1 MDRGGL
7 DPVTWRLGIRHM
19 TAYEYERPVTSSYN
33 EARITPISNDR
44 QLVLESEVE
53 VTPPASVYRYWD
65 WWGTLVHSFDL
76 QEPHDRLVIT
86 GTSVVET
93 SAPPGTPPAPATWA
107 DLASPEVRDRY
118 SDVLAASRYVPL
130 TGGVAAAA
138 AAIDGSL
145 DPLATCA
152 AVVGWV
158 RDRIRYERGATT
170 VSTTAADALEIG
182 AGVCQDFT
190 HVALG
195 LLRSRGVPARYVS
208 GYLHPSA
215 TAEPGQTLAG
225 QSHAWIEAWVGDW
238 MPFDPTNGSAVG
250 ERHVV
255 VGRARD
261 YADLPPLNGIFH
273 GGPATSLGVTVEL
286 TRLA

>member
-1 MDRGGL
+1 
-7 DPVTWRLGIRHM
+7 M
-19 TAYEYERPVTSSYN
+19 TGYEYESPVTSSYN

-44 QLVLESEVE
+44 QLVWESEVE
-53 VTPPASVYRYWD
+53 VSPPASIYRYWD

-76 QEPHDRLVIT
+76 QDPHDELVIT

-93 SAPPGTPPAPATWA
+93 SVTPDPPAAPATWE
-107 DLASPEVRDRY
+107 DLASHAVRDHHAE
-118 SDVLAASRYVPL
+118 LLTASRYVPL
-130 TGGVAAAA
+130 AGGVADAADA
-138 AAIDGSL
+138 LDRSL
-145 DPLATCA
+145 DPLETCS
-152 AVVGWV
+152 AVVALV
-158 RDRIRYERGATT
+158 RERLRYERGTTT

-182 AGVCQDFT
+182 SGVCQDFT

-195 LLRSRGVPARYVS
+195 LLRHRGIPARYVS
-208 GYLHPSA
+208 GYLHPSSK
-215 TAEPGQTLAG
+215 AEPGQTDAG
-225 QSHAWIEAWVGDW
+225 QSHAWVEAWVGEW
-238 MPFDPTNGSAVG
+238 MPFDVTNGSPVG

-273 GGPATSLGVTVEL
+273 GGPAKSLGVHVEL

>member
-1 MDRGGL
+1 M
-7 DPVTWRLGIRHM
+7 TWRVGIRHV
-19 TAYEYERPVTSSYN
+19 TGYEYARPVTSSYN

-44 QLVLESEVE
+44 QLVMEAEVA
-53 VTPPASVYRYWD
+53 VSPKATVYRYWD

-76 QEPHDRLVIT
+76 QDPHDELVIT

-93 SAPPGTPPAPATWA
+93 SGPADPPPAPATWA
-107 DLASPEVRDRY
+107 DLASFEVRDCHAELL
-118 SDVLAASRYVPL
+118 SASRYVPL
-130 TGGVAAAA
+130 TGGVADAAR
-138 AAIDGSL
+138 DL
-145 DPLATCA
+145 DPSLSPLDTCA
-152 AVVGWV
+152 AVVAAV
-158 RDRIRYERGATT
+158 RDRLRYEKGTTT

-182 AGVCQDFT
+182 SGVCQDFT

-195 LLRSRGVPARYVS
+195 LLRARGIPARYVS
-208 GYLHPSA
+208 GYLHPSSA
-215 TAEPGQTLAG
+215 AETGQTSAG
-225 QSHAWIEAWVGDW
+225 QSHAWVEAWVGEW
-238 MPFDPTNGSAVG
+238 MPFDPTNGSPVG

-273 GGPATSLGVTVEL
+273 GGPAKSLGVSVEL

>member
-1 MDRGGL
+1 M
-7 DPVTWRLGIRHM
+7 TWRIRIRHV
-19 TAYEYERPVTSSYN
+19 TGYEYEKPVTSSYN

-44 QLVLESEVE
+44 QLVMDSEVD
-53 VTPPASVYRYWD
+53 VTPPASIYRYWD

-76 QEPHDRLVIT
+76 QEPHDELVIT

-93 SAPPGTPPAPATWA
+93 SAAPDPPKAPASWD
-107 DLASPEVRDRY
+107 DLATFAVRDQY
-118 SDVLAASRYVPL
+118 AELLCASRYVPL
-130 TGGVAAAA
+130 TGGVVEAARELDAA
-138 AAIDGSL
+138 L
-145 DPLATCA
+145 DPLETCA
-152 AVVGWV
+152 AVIALV
-158 RDRIRYERGATT
+158 RARLHYERGTTT

-182 AGVCQDFT
+182 GGVCQDFT

-195 LLRSRGVPARYVS
+195 LLRAKGIPARYVS
-208 GYLHPSA
+208 GYLHPSSG
-215 TAEPGQTLAG
+215 AEPGHTVAG
-225 QSHAWIEAWVGDW
+225 QSHAWIEAWVGEW
-238 MPFDPTNGSAVG
+238 MPFDPTNGSPVG

-273 GGPATSLGVTVEL
+273 GGPAKALGVSVEL